1 VRVTRRLSLGNPV
14 RRAQEHLGAQRR
26 LLAGGKARRNLGIHD
41 GGEELGHTEAVEW
54 SRRRFSPC
62 ILMLLEERTLELWV
76 VASCDLGT
84 TLAPWLS
91 LGACG
96 PFLASAIFRERL
108 INDMILQ
115 AELKSL
121 T

>member
-1 VRVTRRLSLGNPV
+1 M
-14 RRAQEHLGAQRR
+14 A
-26 LLAGGKARRNLGIHD
+26 
-41 GGEELGHTEAVEW
+41 GEELGHTEAIEW
-54 SRRRFSPC
+54 LRRRFSPC

-76 VASCDLGT
+76 LASCDLGT

-96 PFLASAIFRERL
+96 SFLASAIFRERL
-108 INDMILQ
+108 INDMTLQ
-115 AELKSL
+115 TELKSM